1 MDALEVRN
9 LRKEYAMNGC
19 GFAALKGV
27 SLSIPAGTFAVF
39 VGKSGCGKTTL
50 LRLVAGLEEPTEGTV
65 GVRGGGASLRTG
77 IVFQEPRLFPWLTV
91 EENIAFPY
99 RGRGKKPPEE
109 TLASL
114 IESLGLTPFRHARPS
129 QISGGMAQRA
139 SLGRTLLYDPDT
151 ILMDEPFSALD
162 YFTRAALRDDL
173 LRLRRERKK
182 TVLFVTH
189 DVDEALCLGQRIY
202 VMDKGEVVRTFDVE
216 DDYPRD
222 VSSMDGLKREILD
235 AIGNGKGCGAHLHKG
250 EAQ

>member
-1 MDALEVRN
+1 MGALEIRN
-9 LRKEYAMNGC
+9 LRKEYTVNGY
-19 GFAALKGV
+19 GFDALKGV
-27 SLSIPAGTFAVF
+27 SLTIPAGMFAVF

-50 LRLVAGLEEPTEGTV
+50 LRLVAGLEEPTEGTI
-65 GVRGGGASLRTG
+65 GVRGGAQPRTG

-91 EENIAFPY
+91 EENIAFPC

-109 TLASL
+109 TLAAL
-114 IESLGLTPFRHARPS
+114 IENLGLTPFRHARPG

-139 SLGRTLLYDPDT
+139 SLGRTLCYDSDT

-162 YFTRAALRDDL
+162 YFTRSALRDDL
-173 LRLRRERKK
+173 LRLWRERKK

-189 DVDEALCLGQRIY
+189 DVDEALCLGQRIF
-202 VMDKGEVVRTFDVE
+202 VMDKGEVVRTFEVE

-222 VSSMDGLKREILD
+222 VSTMNGLKCRILD
-235 AIGNGKGCGAHLHKG
+235 AIGNGKGCGMHIDKG